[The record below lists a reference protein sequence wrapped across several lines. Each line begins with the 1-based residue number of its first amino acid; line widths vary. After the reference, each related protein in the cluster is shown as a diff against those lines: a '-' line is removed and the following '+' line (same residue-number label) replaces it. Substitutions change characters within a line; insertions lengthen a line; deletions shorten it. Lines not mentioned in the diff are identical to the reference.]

1 MNRRFVLGLAYREGR
16 TALRQVGLYLSSI
29 ALGVAA
35 LVAIQGIRSDLDRA
49 IRAEARTLL
58 GADLQLESQLPFSP
72 EVLEWVEEM
81 ARRPEVRQVR
91 ETVVGSMVRSTDG
104 EARFLQLRGVGGP
117 FPLYG
122 ALSTDPP
129 GAWDETRRGE
139 GAVGDPPVLAQLGAQ
154 VGDTILVGELR
165 IPILG
170 TAPDLP
176 PELGFQG
183 ALGPRI
189 YISHS
194 LLESSGL
201 LGFGSLVRYRILLAS
216 PDPLWAEGVVE
227 EARGFLRQNLVSFRT
242 ASGQAEFLSES
253 VSAFARF
260 LGLVGILGLL
270 LGGVGVASAIH
281 VYVRSRLPAVAVL
294 RCLGARQGD
303 LTAAY
308 LLQAGVLGAVGS
320 LAGVLLGTTVQQLLP
335 LAMSS
340 WLPLEL
346 QPRLNWSGMAV
357 GLLVG
362 SWVALAFSV
371 LPLLKIREVSALR
384 ALREVTGPEEEGS
397 RSRGL
402 RAAVAVALFMSLLAL
417 SVWQAPSAWVGVT
430 FALGAAGVL
439 ALLWAGAWGVTRVV
453 LWWGGG
459 GLGFPHR
466 LGVASLARPGNQTTA
481 VLVALGFGTAL
492 LSAILVSERSLVGAV
507 SLETSE
513 GRPDLL
519 LFDIQPDQ
527 TDGLQRLLARVGSA
541 GALQGHPPLAL
552 IPIVPSRL
560 ESVAGRSVGE
570 LAEAERGDRPPGWVL
585 RRVYRNTYR
594 HELHGSEII
603 LAGHWW
609 NDPEAPLPMDDVP
622 RVSLEEELAR
632 DLGVWVGD
640 EIVWDVQGVSIPSR
654 VISIRTVDWARFEPN
669 FYAVFEPGVLEE
681 APQSFLALA
690 AVPPGPA
697 RERLER
703 GLAQDF
709 PNVSLLDLG
718 RVQEVLDGILGRLST
733 GIRWLAGFAL
743 AMGFLVLLA
752 SVGTSRR
759 HRTRE
764 AALLRTLG
772 MGGAGL
778 RSAVGTEYLALGT
791 LAGGLGVVLGSLGG
805 GLLTWQFF
813 GVPVLWPWQGLL
825 ILGAGVIVVT
835 GGAGVLFTGRWLR
848 YPPLAILREGTG

>member
-1 MNRRFVLGLAYREGR
+1 MNRSFVVSLAWREGR

-58 GADLQLESQLPFSP
+58 GADLQLESQVPFSS
-72 EVLEWVEEM
+72 EVLEWVAEV
-81 ARRPEVRQVR
+81 AGQPGVRQVR
-91 ETVVGSMVRSTDG
+91 ETVVGSMVRSSAG
-104 EARFLQLRGVGGP
+104 EARFLQVRGVDGP

-129 GAWDETRRGE
+129 GAWDESRRGD
-139 GAVGDPPVLAQLGAQ
+139 GAVGDPPVLAQLGVQ

-165 IPILG
+165 IPLLG
-170 TAPDLP
+170 AAPDLP

-183 ALGPRI
+183 ALGPRV
-189 YISHS
+189 YISGN

-216 PDPLWAEGVVE
+216 PDPLWAEDVVE

-303 LTAAY
+303 LTVAY

-320 LAGVLLGTTVQQLLP
+320 LVGVLMGTAVQQLLP
-335 LAMSS
+335 LVMSS

-346 QPRLNWSGMAV
+346 RPQLNWSGMAV
-357 GLLVG
+357 GLVVG

-371 LPLLKIREVSALR
+371 LPLLRIREVPALR

-402 RAAVAVALFMSLLAL
+402 RAAVAAALFVSLLAL
-417 SVWQAPSAWVGVT
+417 SVWQAPSPWVGVT

-439 ALLWAGAWGVTRVV
+439 AVLWAAAWTVTRLVV
-453 LWWGGG
+453 RWGGR
-459 GLGFPHR
+459 GLAFPHR
-466 LGVASLARPGNQTTA
+466 LGVGALARPGNQTTA
-481 VLVALGFGTAL
+481 VVVALGFGTAL
-492 LSAILVSERSLVGAV
+492 LAAILVSEHSLVGAV

-527 TDGLQRLLARVGSA
+527 TEGIRRLLGQEDSGGRLRDLPQM
-541 GALQGHPPLAL
+541 ALT
-552 IPIVPSRL
+552 PIVPSRL

-594 HELHGSEII
+594 QELHASEII
-603 LAGHWW
+603 LEGRWW
-609 NDPEAPLPMDDVP
+609 NESAAPHADSLP
-622 RVSLEEELAR
+622 RVSLEQELAH
-632 DLGVWVGD
+632 DLGVGVGD
-640 EIVWDVQGVSIPSR
+640 EIVWDVQGVSVPSR
-654 VISIRTVDWARFEPN
+654 VASIRSVDWTRFEPN

-681 APQSFLALA
+681 APQTFLALA
-690 AVPPGPA
+690 AVPFGPA

-703 GLAQDF
+703 ALAQDF
-709 PNVSLLDLG
+709 SNVSMLDLG

-772 MGGAGL
+772 MGGGGL
-778 RSAVGTEYLALGT
+778 RRAVGAEYLALGI
-791 LAGGLGVVLGSLGG
+791 LAGGLGVVLGSLSG

-813 GVPVLWPWQGLL
+813 GVPVLWPGRGLL
-825 ILGAGVIVVT
+825 VLAAGVVAVT

-848 YPPLAILREGTG
+848 HPPLAILREGTG